1 MLAKHD
7 ASDSSLFR
15 SLESMRGHVDAP
27 TFGLMALTLVFLR
40 ATREEE
46 WASLLAAPPREAVFI
61 LERLGRE
68 LEPSVEGN
76 IRTICDLLPGAALIE
91 TLTAIDSVASQ
102 HGDSETFQLLLDE
115 FAFYAKAPEGVY
127 TPKAVTTALARMLDT
142 ALASTVYDPF
152 CRAGEFLIAVASD
165 VRANFPHAPLHVY
178 GNMPS
183 SWFLGIAQ
191 MNILLHEVDGE
202 LGRRDAIGHDAM
214 AGPARKFSRII
225 SNPPFNLSNWD
236 RGNHRLWNYGKPPQ
250 HNANFAWLQ
259 DAVER
264 LEPGGRAGIIMANSA
279 ASSTNRTEK
288 EIRMRMVEDGCV
300 EALISLPPALFR
312 GTGVPAMIWLLT
324 PAGTRRSE
332 ILFIDASNAGRMVN
346 RTLRELED
354 SEAREIVQIV
364 ENWRTGH
371 PVAESDATIR
381 SGLVSLQTIRDRGH
395 DLNPANFL
403 RRPYAA
409 PRVEEA
415 LPEAHEL
422 ATKLGAARA
431 IAENRH
437 SAVTHL
443 VLDPAALN
451 DLISSGSVHW
461 PAVQLADLCRR
472 VPGTPTHD
480 APNGP
485 VPVLKPKNLVL
496 GRLAGPTD
504 MLTTQEAQRLLRY
517 QVRAGDLLCTRT
529 GTVGRVGLAS
539 QGEDGWIFGTG
550 LIRIRAKPQSPI
562 DPLFLNFYF
571 THPAVADWV
580 QRNARGTSIP
590 NISSQ
595 VLGTLPVW
603 LPPLSDQRAIGAALN
618 TFNESIEAHQRVSE
632 TTAGL
637 RDALLPLLM
646 SADLPT

>member
-1 MLAKHD
+1 
-7 ASDSSLFR
+7 
-15 SLESMRGHVDAP
+15 
-27 TFGLMALTLVFLR
+27 
-40 ATREEE
+40 
-46 WASLLAAPPREAVFI
+46 
-61 LERLGRE
+61 
-68 LEPSVEGN
+68 
-76 IRTICDLLPGAALIE
+76 
-91 TLTAIDSVASQ
+91 
-102 HGDSETFQLLLDE
+102 
-115 FAFYAKAPEGVY
+115 
-127 TPKAVTTALARMLDT
+127 
-142 ALASTVYDPF
+142 
-152 CRAGEFLIAVASD
+152 
-165 VRANFPHAPLHVY
+165 
-178 GNMPS
+178 
-183 SWFLGIAQ
+183 
-191 MNILLHEVDGE
+191 
-202 LGRRDAIGHDAM
+202 
-214 AGPARKFSRII
+214 
-225 SNPPFNLSNWD
+225 
-236 RGNHRLWNYGKPPQ
+236 
-250 HNANFAWLQ
+250 
-259 DAVER
+259 
-264 LEPGGRAGIIMANSA
+264 MANSA

-371 PVAESDATIR
+371 PVAQSDATIR

-422 ATKLGAARA
+422 AAKLGAARA

-451 DLISSGSVHW
+451 DLISSRSVHW
-461 PAVQLADLCRR
+461 PAVQLADLCPL